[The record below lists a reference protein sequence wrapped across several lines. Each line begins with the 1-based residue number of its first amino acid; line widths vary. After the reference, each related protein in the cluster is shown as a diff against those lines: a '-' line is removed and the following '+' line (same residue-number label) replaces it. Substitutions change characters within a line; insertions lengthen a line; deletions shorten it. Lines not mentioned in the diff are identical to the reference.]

1 MCQHAHRPLLLDFAE
16 LLLPCGVV
24 IGNPLLIGFLRSND
38 VDRDALRGDLLSVDT
53 RKSDRFVGSVEEFA
67 KSPTY
72 SLSPI
77 Y

>member
-38 VDRDALRGDLLSVDT
+38 ETDALRGDLISVDT
-53 RKSDRFVGSVEEFA
+53 FKSDRLVGSVEEFA
-67 KSPTY
+67 RSPTY